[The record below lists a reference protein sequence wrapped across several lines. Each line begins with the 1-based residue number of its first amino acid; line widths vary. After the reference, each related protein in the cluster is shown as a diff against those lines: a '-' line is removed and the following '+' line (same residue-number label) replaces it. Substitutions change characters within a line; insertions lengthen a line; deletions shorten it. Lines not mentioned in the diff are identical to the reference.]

1 MDLIKD
7 WVRDIIVLSVFISIL
22 ETLLPNGDMKKYVNV
37 IIGLMIIIVLI
48 NPFIYLINDGIDI
61 EREVFI
67 KTNDYN
73 ISVNGDNE
81 DLQKAQEEQII
92 NVYKRKIKTD
102 IMSFINAEGNMI
114 VDDINIYLKETKE
127 EMGEVKN
134 IEVIMRPEVIKH
146 KKDSS
151 DNINVNVTLDNSN
164 IKQDSKDYERVRKKI
179 SKRYNINEEN
189 IVFIP

>member
-179 SKRYNINEEN
+179 SKRYNINEKN